1 MGVFVGGDGGYEV
14 TGGYDHVGED
24 DTVYEE
30 DQEDEPTNESASISK
45 LHLL

>member
-14 TGGYDHVGED
+14 TGGHDHVGED